1 MSIRIRDRNNTL
13 RVEVTM
19 GINPRGSQ
27 SSDGVTDWTKKG
39 NKGSSEGVWNRE
51 LNTGKRTEGGLV
63 QNKT

>member
-1 MSIRIRDRNNTL
+1 M